1 MREKTIE
8 LNIYKSGVIVDLSVS
23 VWRAIAKLNPEE
35 VGLEKSEVPD
45 QVYLGHKALMKRE
58 FFRETKSITFKAGSW
73 LYQHSWS
80 FPVGQ
85 CRFVSYATLPKLLEK
100 MREAEVNFNAAV
112 DRMVGEYGPRRAEMI
127 EIFSKMFDEM
137 LEKIYP
143 NGHELSRDSWM
154 AATKRKLMAKLED
167 KYPTVGN
174 LRSKFRFDFV
184 VFEVAPS
191 EFRGLSTTEAGDKAN
206 TAIGVQQEYR
216 EKITQK
222 LDAFSESVINKLQ
235 EMVLDVTGKLSQRTK
250 AGTLNMNTVKSFRNW
265 IDTFRQL
272 NFVGLDV
279 DGALDDLERKLNE
292 TEKGEM
298 TTKEFMDKLDQDIN
312 AIRETASRTDVSTVL
327 HKYRRRIEV

>member
-1 MREKTIE
+1 MRERTIE

-100 MREAEVNFNAAV
+100 MREAETNFNAAV
-112 DRMVGEYGPRRAEMI
+112 DRMVEEYGPRRAEMV

-137 LEKIYP
+137 LEKVYP
-143 NGHELSRDSWM
+143 NGNGDK
-154 AATKRKLMAKLED
+154 AGAKRKLMAKLED

-174 LRSKFRFDFV
+174 LRSKFHFDFV

-191 EFRGLSTTEAGDKAN
+191 EFRGLSTTEAGDKAV
-206 TAIGVQQEYR
+206 TGVQQEYR

-250 AGTLNMNTVKSFRNW
+250 AGTLNMNTVKGFRNW
-265 IDTFRQL
+265 IEKFRQL

-279 DGALDDLERKLNE
+279 DGALDELEKKLSE
-292 TEKGEM
+292 TEQGEM
-298 TTKEFMDKLDQDIN
+298 STKEFMDKLDQDIN
-312 AIRETASRTDVSTVL
+312 AIRETASKTDVSTVL

>member
-1 MREKTIE
+1 MKEKTIQ

-23 VWRAIAKLNPEE
+23 SWRAIAKLNPEE
-35 VGLEKSEVPD
+35 LGLEKSEVPE
-45 QVYLGHKALMKRE
+45 QIYLGHKQLMKKE
-58 FFRETKSITFKAGSW
+58 FFKEANSIESKAGSW
-73 LYQHSWS
+73 LNQHSWS

-100 MREAEVNFNAAV
+100 MGEAEKNFNEAV
-112 DRMVGEYGPRRAEMI
+112 GHMVEAYGAKRAEML
-127 EIFSKMFDEM
+127 EHFSKVFDEM
-137 LEKIYP
+137 LEKIYSGG
-143 NGHELSRDSWM
+143 NGDKEVAKQR
-154 AATKRKLMAKLED
+154 LMRKLED
-167 KYPTVGN
+167 KYPTESN
-174 LRSKFRFDFV
+174 LRSKFHFDFV

-191 EFRGLSTTEAGDKAN
+191 EFRGLTSAEASDKAN
-206 TAIGVQQEYR
+206 TAIGVQNEYR

-265 IDTFRQL
+265 IDKFRQL

-279 DGALDDLERKLNE
+279 DGALDELEKKLSE
-292 TEKGEM
+292 TEQGEM
-298 TTKEFMDKLDQDIN
+298 STKEFMDKLDQDIN
-312 AIRETASRTDVSTVL
+312 AIRETASKTDVSSVL